1 MRARSLLFFA
11 ACNLAACGPTYSPVA
26 PDTAPEPAQ
35 PVCRTVLA
43 DLPGKLEVSV
53 RKGDVRHTCD
63 GLYRCEGASYCRI
76 EVVWRGVERALVSGS
91 MTVRQGAVSLS
102 DRAEVIGT
110 RANDT
115 APQQVG
121 MCAGY
126 GEAYSMFIAMSAGT
140 VISNVAIQSGGA
152 RCQ

>member
-11 ACNLAACGPTYSPVA
+11 ACSLAACGPTYSPVS
-26 PDTAPEPAQ
+26 PDTTPEPAQ

-76 EVVWRGVERALVSGS
+76 EVVWRGVQRALVSGS

-110 RANDT
+110 VGNDS
-115 APQQVG
+115 APQVVG
-121 MCAGY
+121 LCAGY
-126 GEAYSMFIAMSAGT
+126 GDAYTMFISMAPAT
-140 VISNVAIQSGGA
+140 VISSVAIQSGGA